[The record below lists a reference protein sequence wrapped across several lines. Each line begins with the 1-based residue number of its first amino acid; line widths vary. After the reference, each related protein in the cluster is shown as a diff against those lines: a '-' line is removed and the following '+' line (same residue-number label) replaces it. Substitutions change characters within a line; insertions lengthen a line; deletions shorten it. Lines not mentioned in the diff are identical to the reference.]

1 MDDVSR
7 FILFL
12 DNLTA
17 QQTDEF
23 KEAVAKVIGVNWYGI
38 ANATDLWQVV
48 DAGIAQLLKVLTRQ
62 EQDKWLED
70 DENADRW
77 YGHTEDKPFSV
88 MERRILITMW
98 GGEAWKKLI
107 SGQYDDTIRK
117 CWERTGCLMTADGSE
132 ESKIAPEGLHDYKVP
147 PPIEYTEPTINLP
160 ATNNVPA
167 GSEDDT
173 VDINVIEEN
182 EEIGPE
188 DDVEML
194 EDKEDDRDFSDKLVG
209 LKLKVI
215 YENGWFTGEVIYINK
230 LLNEYKVSFEDGS
243 SDYIAEGDI
252 DGIEVQL
259 LL

>member
-1 MDDVSR
+1 
-7 FILFL
+7 
-12 DNLTA
+12 
-17 QQTDEF
+17 
-23 KEAVAKVIGVNWYGI
+23 
-38 ANATDLWQVV
+38 
-48 DAGIAQLLKVLTRQ
+48 
-62 EQDKWLED
+62 
-70 DENADRW
+70 
-77 YGHTEDKPFSV
+77 
-88 MERRILITMW
+88 MW

-107 SGQYDDTIRK
+107 SGQYDDTRK

-132 ESKIAPEGLHDYKVP
+132 DSKIAPEGLHNYKVP

-194 EDKEDDRDFSDKLVG
+194 EDKEDDRDFSDELVG
-209 LKLKVI
+209 LKLKVL
-215 YENGWFTGEVIYINK
+215 YENGWFIGEVIYINK
-230 LLNEYKVSFEDGS
+230 LLNEYKVSFEDS
-243 SDYIAEGDI
+243 SSNYIVEGDI